1 MNAVTSFGIGFV
13 VGTVYSTKKLGHE
26 YNELVNIALKDA
38 KNMKDNVCTKAKN
51 GASTIKTKFQDFRE
65 EKRAEK
71 RFYDNPADDLF
82 DDEPEDV
89 IVDVVNQSTLNPLN

>member
-13 VGTVYSTKKLGHE
+13 VGTVYSTHKLGHE

-38 KNMKDNVCTKAKN
+38 KNMKDNVCGKVKN
-51 GASTIKTKFQDFRE
+51 GASNIKTKFQDFRE
-65 EKRAEK
+65 EKRSEK

-82 DDEPEDV
+82 DDEPEDA
-89 IVDVVNQSTLNPLN
+89 IVDVVNKSTLNPLN